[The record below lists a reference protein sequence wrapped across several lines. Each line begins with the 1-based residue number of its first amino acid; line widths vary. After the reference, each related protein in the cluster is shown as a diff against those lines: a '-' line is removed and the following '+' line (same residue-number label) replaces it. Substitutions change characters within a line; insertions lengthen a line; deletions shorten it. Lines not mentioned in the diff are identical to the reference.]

1 MGILFINGSPNYKG
15 NTASLALDV
24 LKNRVFKQVNCIDFQ
39 INVYGQN
46 LPGDQFEVILNLMK
60 ESDIIVIGSPMYWH
74 NICGSIRTLL
84 DRFYGPVNEG
94 ELKGKKLVFVFQG
107 AAPEKWMLDA
117 ANYTMERF
125 ARLYGL
131 DYLGMVTNRK
141 EALVISK
148 KI

>member
-107 AAPEKWMLDA
+107 EAPEKWMLDA